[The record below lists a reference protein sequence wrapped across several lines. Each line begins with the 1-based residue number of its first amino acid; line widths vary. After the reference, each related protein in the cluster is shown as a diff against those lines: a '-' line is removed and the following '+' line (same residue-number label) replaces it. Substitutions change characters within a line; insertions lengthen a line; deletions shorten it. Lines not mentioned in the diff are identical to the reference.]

1 MCCNMQCTACMYKDC
16 IYNGV
21 TDAER
26 KQQDAYDTEV
36 IGGRKYGRGLVV
48 WKYEHTDKGKARA
61 KRYEQSDKGK
71 ERQKRYAQSEKGK
84 AVAKKK
90 QQKKIESGK
99 NAEYCRRYYQRKKA
113 EREAQH
119 ESM

>member
-1 MCCNMQCTACMYKDC
+1 MCDMNCLECGYKDC
-16 IYNGV
+16 RNNTI

-26 KQQDAYDTEV
+26 KAQDAYDTE
-36 IGGRKYGRGLVV
+36 IRGSRKYGRGLVV

-61 KRYEQSDKGK
+61 KRYEQTEKGK
-71 ERQKRYAQSEKGK
+71 ERQKKYARSEKGK

-90 QQKKIESGK
+90 RQKKIASGK

-113 EREAQH
+113 EREGRTA
-119 ESM
+119 